1 MSSIAKQYLDMCEY
15 YQQGQIP
22 LEELRRFHD
31 RNRGDII
38 GAANREGRVSQ
49 RSRDL
54 ARALTVLLEVGSPQ
68 IAIALQADNN
78 HLGMTL
84 LNHPSTLVINLFFVT
99 TRERLEHE
107 IHIAS
112 LFHPDSTIVLYGGE
126 DDRMKISQEVKD
138 VVYRVIMD
146 REVKGR
152 PISPTAR
159 LVIMHPQVSSLYD
172 PAFLDKL
179 ILIKEEEA

>member
-1 MSSIAKQYLDMCEY
+1 MSSIAKKYLIMCED
-15 YQQGQIP
+15 YQQGRIP
-22 LEELRRFHD
+22 MEELKRFHD
-31 RNRGDII
+31 RNQEDII
-38 GAANREGRVSQ
+38 RAADRENSVSQ

-54 ARALTVLLEVGSPQ
+54 ARALTFLLEEGNPQ

-84 LNHPSTLVINLFFVT
+84 LNHASTLVINLFFVT
-99 TRERLEHE
+99 TSERLEHE

-112 LFHPDSTIVLYGGE
+112 LLHPDSTIVLYGGE

-159 LVIMHPQVSSLYD
+159 LAIMHPQVSSLYD

-179 ILIKEEEA
+179 ILVKEEA

>member
-1 MSSIAKQYLDMCEY
+1 MSSIAKDYLIMCED
-15 YQQGQIP
+15 YQQGRTP
-22 LEELRRFHD
+22 LQDLRWFHD
-31 RNRGDII
+31 RHQEDII
-38 GAANREGRVSQ
+38 RASLCENHVSQ

-54 ARALTVLLEVGSPQ
+54 ARVLTFLLEEGNPQ

-84 LNHPSTLVINLFFVT
+84 LNHASTLVINLFFVT
-99 TRERLEHE
+99 TPERIEHE

-126 DDRMKISQEVKD
+126 DDGMKISQEVKN

-179 ILIKEEEA
+179 ILVKEEA